1 MNGAPVLSGGHGLPA
16 MQHNQTTGAAAG
28 PSSGVAMTVKGMQC
42 QYVNTSAAAC
52 NNAHFLPA
60 VEQAAPMALDTGV
73 AEVID
78 ITGAAGYAAAAVC
91 IALYTASIV
100 QVTQTTMIM

>member
-1 MNGAPVLSGGHGLPA
+1 

-28 PSSGVAMTVKGMQC
+28 PSSGVAMTVK
-42 QYVNTSAAAC
+42 
-52 NNAHFLPA
+52 

-78 ITGAAGYAAAAVC
+78 ITAISTLPQHNSC
-91 IALYTASIV
+91 V
-100 QVTQTTMIM
+100 QPC